1 MRRSAGEA
9 LADILVAA
17 EDAAVIVARGRA
29 RFDDDRLL
37 QRAAKNLVAEIGETA
52 KALPDEVIDQIPGV
66 PWRAIKGM
74 REKVVH
80 DYPEVDL
87 DVLWST
93 LSGSLPDLASRVQAY
108 RASDG

>member
-1 MRRSAGEA
+1 MRRSVDEA
-9 LADILVAA
+9 LADILAAA
-17 EDAAVIVARGRA
+17 EDAAAIVGRGRA

-37 QRAAKNLVAEIGETA
+37 QRAAKNLVAEIGEAA
-52 KALPDEVIDQIPGV
+52 KALPDEVTDQISAV

-93 LSGSLPDLASRVQAY
+93 LNGSMPELASRVRAYQA
-108 RASDG
+108 SHG